1 MSLANCIK
9 QFGADVSL
17 EVIDGINA
25 TVEQL
30 TAEGATQA
38 DAEAQAVQAYATQ
51 VDTELEAIATQAEE
65 LGATV
70 TRGPETPLSK
80 INVTI
85 NAIEEETGREVQV
98 QERADVALN
107 DIDTSINELQE
118 VIKCL
123 GA

>member
-30 TAEGATQA
+30 TSEGATQA

-98 QERADVALN
+98 QERADVALK